1 LETTEESI
9 QDVFLI
15 FKTIGKWYEQ
25 SDNLMEKQDLQ
36 SRHVYKD
43 HA

>member
-1 LETTEESI
+1 
-9 QDVFLI
+9 VFLI

-36 SRHVYKD
+36 SRHFL
-43 HA
+43 